1 MISQLAKQLSSFY
14 FFLFFFFS
22 LSLSLSLSLDTQT
35 ETDEAAGTTL
45 PSDFEKPPSNMPANS
60 SSDPFVLL
68 NQNNTIPGW
77 TFSGTV
83 QYVTAGPNVSL
94 PGNGHAIQLGQDGK
108 INQTFKANGD
118 ILNYLLTFTLAPGGD
133 NCSTTS
139 NVLVSA
145 PNRSSLFS
153 LDHACYLG
161 SWGYDGEPINLVL
174 QTQPS
179 EADPN
184 ITCGPVIDNVV
195 LQSTGT
201 LIQATGNLLLNGGF
215 EVGPAFLNDSTEGI
229 LLDAEP
235 SLTLSAL
242 QQWFVIGT
250 VKYIDSKNYK
260 VPQGKAAVELVSGAS
275 AGIQTATELNKGTT
289 YNLEFVLGDANF
301 IVRVQAGSTS
311 MNLTMQTNGT
321 GLAQSFLM
329 TFKAD
334 SSLTNIKIVF
344 CGPVIDNVVLRASFG
359 LKPQMQN
366 WMLVLCLVFIVA
378 VV

>member
-1 MISQLAKQLSSFY
+1 
-14 FFLFFFFS
+14 
-22 LSLSLSLSLDTQT
+22 
-35 ETDEAAGTTL
+35 
-45 PSDFEKPPSNMPANS
+45 MPANS

-83 QYVTAGPNVSL
+83 QY
-94 PGNGHAIQLGQDGK
+94 GK
-108 INQTFKANGD
+108 EKWE
-118 ILNYLLTFTLAPGGD
+118 
-133 NCSTTS
+133 S
-139 NVLVSA
+139 
-145 PNRSSLFS
+145 
-153 LDHACYLG
+153 HACYLG

-334 SSLTNIKIVF
+334 SSLTNISFVSLTTSQTRDCVLWSCDRQRGTPCFIWAQTTNAELDAGF
-344 CGPVIDNVVLRASFG
+344 MLGFHRSCCIDY
-359 LKPQMQN
+359 
-366 WMLVLCLVFIVA
+366 
-378 VV
+378 